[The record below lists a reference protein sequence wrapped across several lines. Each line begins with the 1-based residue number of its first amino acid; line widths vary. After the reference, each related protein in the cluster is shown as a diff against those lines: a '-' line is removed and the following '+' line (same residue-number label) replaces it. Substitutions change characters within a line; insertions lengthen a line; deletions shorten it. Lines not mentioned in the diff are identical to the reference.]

1 MRNQWLKNQWLK
13 LAALLLTTLPLLTNA
28 GESATASSEE
38 VSSVL
43 PITECQTWMNEAV
56 VPEVSIKVIRDF
68 ETH

>member
-43 PITECQTWMNEAV
+43 PITE
-56 VPEVSIKVIRDF
+56 
-68 ETH
+68 